1 MQRVECFYQLSH
13 REKMKFYIYSK
24 YTGKLLREVTCPE
37 AFIGL
42 QYDQETEY
50 LGEPPNDVNE

>member
-1 MQRVECFYQLSH
+1 
-13 REKMKFYIYSK
+13 MKFYIYSK

>member
-1 MQRVECFYQLSH
+1 
-13 REKMKFYIYSK
+13 MKFYIYSK
-24 YTGKLLREVTCPE
+24 HTGELLREVTCPE

-50 LGEPPNDVNE
+50 LGDPPNKVNE